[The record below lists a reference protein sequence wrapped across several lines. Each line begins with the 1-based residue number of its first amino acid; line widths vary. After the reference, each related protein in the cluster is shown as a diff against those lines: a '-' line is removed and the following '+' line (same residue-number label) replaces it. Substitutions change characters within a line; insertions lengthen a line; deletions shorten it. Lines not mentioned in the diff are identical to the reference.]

1 VTVRLSRRAERDLR
15 RLDPQVRKRIAT
27 GLQALAAEAPNLD
40 IKALTASGDWARLRV
55 GEHRILYRPIE
66 GGWLVERIVDR
77 RDLERAI
84 GTLE

>member
-1 VTVRLSRRAERDLR
+1 M
-15 RLDPQVRKRIAT
+15 
-27 GLQALAAEAPNLD
+27 AAEAPNLD
-40 IKALTASGDWARLRV
+40 VKPLKASGPWARLRV
-55 GEHRILYRPIE
+55 GEYRILHRPIE